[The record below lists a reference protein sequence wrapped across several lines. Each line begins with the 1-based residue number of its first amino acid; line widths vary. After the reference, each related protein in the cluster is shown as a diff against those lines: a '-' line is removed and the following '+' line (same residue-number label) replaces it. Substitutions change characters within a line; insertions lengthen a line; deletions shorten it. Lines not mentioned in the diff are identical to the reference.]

1 MCLPGEAWYLHAL
14 AAIRTVAAPSAALIE
29 QSLPLGDER
38 RSREVKRRIN
48 LLSRSDH
55 GQAQAEQQA
64 DYPQRITSIWRREH
78 LQRVDAAGHNQL
90 QFYLNP
96 GPYRGRQ
103 KPREKHSYEERSP
116 CTPHDSSLGKIAQY
130 GYYLILCRGAN

>member
-96 GPYRGRQ
+96 GPYQGRQ
-103 KPREKHSYEERSP
+103 NPTRSTAMRSARHARRLIP
-116 CTPHDSSLGKIAQY
+116 PWVRSLSMDTT
-130 GYYLILCRGAN
+130 